1 MRKILAVT
9 GTRADYGIY
18 KPVFDA
24 LQDSEKI
31 DLSLIVTGMH
41 LSHAF
46 GHTVDIIESD
56 GFVITAKLD
65 TLSDAD
71 TSEGTQSF
79 AEDTKSGAKTVF
91 VSEKPDIVLVL
102 GDRTEMLA
110 CAQAA
115 HELGIPVAHIHGGE
129 TSGSL
134 DDEQRHAITQ
144 LASIHLT
151 SAPAHAEAVQK
162 MKPDAD
168 PDSIAVVGAPA
179 LDAIASIELVPKE
192 TLFAMVHFVD
202 TKNTILL
209 VQHPDTVETL
219 PASEQLQP
227 SLDALN
233 SFEGNILIIG
243 ANADAGGQEFNT
255 ILQSFASEKEFCT
268 FFISV
273 SHQEYLSWLS
283 IVDVL
288 VGNSSSGIIEAASFN
303 LPVVNIGNRQKGRLR
318 SGNVRDVPYDS
329 DSIHSAISESLH
341 STMEYQNLYGD
352 GKASQHITAIL
363 EEISL

>member
-1 MRKILAVT
+1 MRNVLAVT

-24 LQDSEKI
+24 LERSEKI
-31 DLSLIVTGMH
+31 DLQLLVTGMH

-46 GHTVDIIESD
+46 GHTVDIIEAD
-56 GFVITAKLD
+56 GFAVAAKLD
-65 TLSDAD
+65 TLSGAD
-71 TSEGTQSF
+71 TPEGTQLF
-79 AEDTKSGAKTVF
+79 ARETKNGAKAVF
-91 VSEKPDIVLVL
+91 LSETPDVVLVL

-115 HELGIPVAHIHGGE
+115 HELGIPIAHIHGGE

-144 LASIHLT
+144 LASLHFT
-151 SAPAHAEAVQK
+151 SALLHAEAIKQ
-162 MKPDAD
+162 MKPTED
-168 PDSIAVVGAPA
+168 PDRIVVVGAPA
-179 LDAIASIELVPKE
+179 LDSIATLEYVPKE
-192 TLFAMVHFVD
+192 TLIAMAHFHS
-202 TKNTILL
+202 TKQTLLL
-209 VQHPDTVETL
+209 VQHPDTLETL
-219 PASEQLQP
+219 PIAEQLQP
-227 SLDALN
+227 TLDALA
-233 SFEGNILIIG
+233 SFDGNILIIG

-318 SGNVRDVPYDS
+318 SGNVRDVLYDS
-329 DSIHSAISESLH
+329 DSIHSAIIASLH

-352 GKASQHITAIL
+352 GNASQRITAIL